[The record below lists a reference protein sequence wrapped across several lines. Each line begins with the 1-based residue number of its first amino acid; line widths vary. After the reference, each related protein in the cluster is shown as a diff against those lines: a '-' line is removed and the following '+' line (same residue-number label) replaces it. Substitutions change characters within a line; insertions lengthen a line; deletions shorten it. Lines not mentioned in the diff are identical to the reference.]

1 MLAHIK
7 KMIMNHAL
15 VVEGEEE
22 EVEEEEEEEEK
33 ALEKR

>member
-1 MLAHIK
+1 MLARIK
-7 KMIMNHAL
+7 MMNHAL

-22 EVEEEEEEEEK
+22 GVVEEEEEEK

>member
-7 KMIMNHAL
+7 KVNHAL

-22 EVEEEEEEEEK
+22 GVVEEEEEEEEEK